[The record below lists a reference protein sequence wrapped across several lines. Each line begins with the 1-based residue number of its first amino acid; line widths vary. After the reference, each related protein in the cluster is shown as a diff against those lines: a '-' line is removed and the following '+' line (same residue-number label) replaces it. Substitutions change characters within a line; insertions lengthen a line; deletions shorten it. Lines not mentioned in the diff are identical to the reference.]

1 MLKFL
6 LRRLGQSLIALA
18 VISVLVFALSQLTG
32 NPADALLPMDAS
44 PEQREDIIRHWGLDR
59 PVHEQ
64 YIAFV
69 TNALQGDFGESMKWR
84 GQPALDVVLQHLP
97 ATLQLGGLAV
107 LITIIASIPLGVTAA
122 RYRGTWI
129 DKSTNMFAL
138 FGQALPP
145 FWLGLILIWV
155 FAVWLG
161 WLPTSGYGGLRHMM
175 LPAFAMAWF
184 QIAALSRLTRSA
196 MIDVLDT
203 EYIKLARI
211 KGLSGNA
218 IVWKHALRNASIVP
232 LTFFGVLAGSILQGS
247 IVIETV
253 FAWPGTGWLAIE
265 AIKGRDFPVIQV
277 TVLLFAILYLILNF
291 VIDMLYAIIDP
302 RIRSA

>member
-69 TNALQGDFGESMKWR
+69 TNALKGDFGESMKWR

-107 LITIIASIPLGVTAA
+107 LITIVASIPLGVTAA

-161 WLPTSGYGGLRHMM
+161 WLPTSGYGGLSHMV

-265 AIKGRDFPVIQV
+265 AIKGRDFPVIQL

-291 VIDMLYAIIDP
+291 VIDVLYAIIDP